1 LRCAA
6 RTRHAEQSDAFGLA
20 RHRDGRWEWA
30 RAPGVSPSARYQH
43 SAVFVGARLHVS
55 GGALGG
61 GRMVDDTAAWA
72 VLDTEAGQWTTW
84 EGPEMAHV
92 NRLCRQACASVGPL
106 IFIYGGLRGGML
118 LDDMMVADDNWGE
131 SMAERWAAIRVVI
144 DVNEP
149 VWQAWTEEMRLVP
162 QEDPGRLTTDARG
175 GGMPPP
181 GHTASLSQTELMR
194 NSNLVEAAAQEAAA
208 GTHAAAHTHTRTHA
222 HTHTH
227 TTRASLRNE
236 SCARVGECC

>member
-1 LRCAA
+1 
-6 RTRHAEQSDAFGLA
+6 
-20 RHRDGRWEWA
+20 
-30 RAPGVSPSARYQH
+30 
-43 SAVFVGARLHVS
+43 
-55 GGALGG
+55 
-61 GRMVDDTAAWA
+61 MVDDTAAWA

-144 DVNEP
+144 DVNAP
-149 VWQAWTEEMRLVP
+149 VWQAWTEQMRLVP
-162 QEDPGRLTTDARG
+162 QADPGRLTTDDRG
-175 GGMPPP
+175 GGMPAP
-181 GHTASLSQTELMR
+181 GSTASLSQTELTR

-208 GTHAAAHTHTRTHA
+208 GTHTPRLPPLPPRLPSPPPA
-222 HTHTH
+222 
-227 TTRASLRNE
+227 ASLRSE
-236 SCARVGECC
+236 SCARRRRVLWRLRV